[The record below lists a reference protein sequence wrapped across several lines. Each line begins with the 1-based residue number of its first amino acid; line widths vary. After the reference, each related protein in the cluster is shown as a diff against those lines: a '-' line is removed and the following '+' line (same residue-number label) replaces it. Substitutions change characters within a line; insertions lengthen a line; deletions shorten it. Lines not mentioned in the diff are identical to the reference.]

1 MAEYELEKTCRCCG
15 RKFDVLYPQQ
25 WAYKK
30 PKAKGG
36 GYDYLCS
43 WKCLRE
49 EEQKKNKPKGQDDM
63 PNNKL
68 TAEQKAKAVEI
79 ALAGG
84 DFMKYLKEC
93 GAKNASAAW
102 DYIKKT
108 LTKENP
114 QKCLELMHKLSE
126 RQKEKNRKEAEEAH
140 EKAVKE
146 EREWLES
153 FQKPDKEGTVIARTV
168 EDKTEVFGVPAE
180 EKPEF
185 EFKVT
190 AIRTSL
196 GEFNTDSRNGL
207 IYWTGNS
214 GDKICMSYKSWKE
227 LTEQIPRI
235 LKVLCGDE

>member
-1 MAEYELEKTCRCCG
+1 MAEYEIEKTCRCCG
-15 RKFDVLYPQQ
+15 KKFDVLYPQQ

-49 EEQKKNKPKGQDDM
+49 EEQKKNKPKGQNDM

-79 ALAGG
+79 AINGG
-84 DFMKYLKEC
+84 DHLKYLKEC
-93 GAKNASAAW
+93 GAKNPSAAL

-108 LTKENP
+108 LEKENP
-114 QKCLELMHKLSE
+114 NKCLELMHKLSKRKQKKPLE
-126 RQKEKNRKEAEEAH
+126 EMAETVPADKPEQKEEEPAIT
-140 EKAVKE
+140 A
-146 EREWLES
+146 S
-153 FQKPDKEGTVIARTV
+153 TV
-168 EDKTEVFGVPAE
+168 EEKTTWRGTPVK

-185 EFKVT
+185 DFKVT

-235 LKVLCGDE
+235 LKVLCGNE

>member
-15 RKFDVLYPQQ
+15 KKFDVLYPQQ

-30 PKAKGG
+30 AKARGG

-43 WKCLRE
+43 WKCLRA

-68 TAEQKAKAVEI
+68 TAEQKEKAVEI

-84 DFMKYLKEC
+84 DYLKYLKEC

-114 QKCLELMHKLSE
+114 QKCLELMHKLSKRKE
-126 RQKEKNRKEAEEAH
+126 KKPLEEIAETVTADKPEQKEEEPAIT
-140 EKAVKE
+140 A
-146 EREWLES
+146 S
-153 FQKPDKEGTVIARTV
+153 TV
-168 EDKTEVFGVPAE
+168 EDRTTWSGTPVE
-180 EKPEF
+180 EKPDF
-185 EFKVT
+185 DFKVT

-196 GEFNTDSRNGL
+196 GEFSMDSRDGM
-207 IYWTGNS
+207 IYWTRNC
-214 GDKICMSYKSWKE
+214 GDKIGMSYRSWEEMTK
-227 LTEQIPRI
+227 QIPRI
-235 LKVLCGDE
+235 LKVLCGDV

>member
-1 MAEYELEKTCRCCG
+1 MAEYEIEKTCRCCG
-15 RKFDVLYPQQ
+15 KKFDVLYPQQ

-84 DFMKYLKEC
+84 DYIKYLKEC
-93 GAKNASAAW
+93 GAKNPSAAW

-108 LTKENP
+108 LAIENP
-114 QKCLELMHKLSE
+114 NKCLELMHKLSKRKQKKTLE
-126 RQKEKNRKEAEEAH
+126 EMAETVTADKPEQKEEEPAIT
-140 EKAVKE
+140 A
-146 EREWLES
+146 S
-153 FQKPDKEGTVIARTV
+153 TV
-168 EDKTEVFGVPAE
+168 EDKTTWSGTPVK

-185 EFKVT
+185 DFKVT

-235 LKVLCGDE
+235 LKVLCGDV

>member
-43 WKCLRE
+43 WKCLKE

-68 TAEQKAKAVEI
+68 TAEQKEKAVEI

-84 DFMKYLKEC
+84 DFLKYLKEC

-114 QKCLELMHKLSE
+114 QKCLELMHALSK
-126 RQKEKNRKEAEEAH
+126 RKEKKPLEEMAED
-140 EKAVKE
+140 VKE
-146 EREWLES
+146 NQPEE
-153 FQKPDKEGTVIARTV
+153 KKEEPVITARTV
-168 EDKTEVFGVPAE
+168 ENKTEFTGVPVK
-180 EKPEF
+180 EKPDF
-185 EFKVT
+185 DFKVT

-207 IYWTGNS
+207 IYWTGNR

-235 LKVLCGDE
+235 LKVLCGEE

>member
-1 MAEYELEKTCRCCG
+1 MAEYEIEKTCRCCG
-15 RKFDVLYPQQ
+15 KKFDVLYPQQ

-84 DFMKYLKEC
+84 DYVKYLKEC
-93 GAKNASAAW
+93 GAKNPSAAW

-108 LTKENP
+108 LAKENP
-114 QKCLELMHKLSE
+114 NKCLELMHKLSKQKQKKTLE
-126 RQKEKNRKEAEEAH
+126 EMAETVTADKTEQKEEEPAIT
-140 EKAVKE
+140 A
-146 EREWLES
+146 S
-153 FQKPDKEGTVIARTV
+153 TV
-168 EDKTEVFGVPAE
+168 EDKTTWSGTPVK

-185 EFKVT
+185 DFKVT

-227 LTEQIPRI
+227 LTEQITRI

>member
-1 MAEYELEKTCRCCG
+1 MAEYEIEKTCRCCG
-15 RKFDVLYPQQ
+15 KKFDVLYPQQ

-79 ALAGG
+79 ALAGW

-114 QKCLELMHKLSE
+114 QKCLELM
-126 RQKEKNRKEAEEAH
+126 
-140 EKAVKE
+140 
-146 EREWLES
+146 
-153 FQKPDKEGTVIARTV
+153 
-168 EDKTEVFGVPAE
+168 
-180 EKPEF
+180 EF

-235 LKVLCGDE
+235 LKVLCGDV

>member
-1 MAEYELEKTCRCCG
+1 MAEYEIEKTCRCCG
-15 RKFDVLYPQQ
+15 KKFDVLYPQQ

-68 TAEQKAKAVEI
+68 TAEEKAKAVEI

-84 DFMKYLKEC
+84 DYLKYLKEC
-93 GAKNASAAW
+93 GAKNPSAAW

-108 LTKENP
+108 LAKENP
-114 QKCLELMHKLSE
+114 NKCLELMHKLSE
-126 RQKEKNRKEAEEAH
+126 RKQKKTLEEMAETVTADKPEQKEEEPAIT
-140 EKAVKE
+140 A
-146 EREWLES
+146 S
-153 FQKPDKEGTVIARTV
+153 TV
-168 EDKTEVFGVPAE
+168 EDKTTWSGTPVK

-185 EFKVT
+185 DFKVT